1 MKNVLRNIGGAVK
14 ALAAAA
20 MALALSC
27 TAWALEWND
36 GTYTWSY
43 EENSDG
49 SVSLF
54 KSLAAAAISPKPTGA
69 FEIPSKINGKT
80 LKEISTSAFRNC
92 TGMTAV
98 TLPSSVTKI
107 VHARRLPSDENRELC
122 VLRLRRSDGMAR
134 SPAVERGIA

>member
-1 MKNVLRNIGGAVK
+1 MKQTVRIRRGTIKMLV
-14 ALAAAA
+14 ALAAFAFA
-20 MALALSC
+20 GVAGAV
-27 TAWALEWND
+27 EWND

-92 TGMTAV
+92 TDMTAV